1 MMSSSVDI
9 QPDERR
15 TYERIPIGY
24 TSRCLMPDGGEYEGR
39 VSNIS
44 ACGCFIE
51 LDAFAT
57 RPDPRQRVVAY
68 VDKLGRFEGTVVRSE
83 DEGFALELDMTP
95 PKRERFAAT
104 LAKVA
109 NGDQAALEE
118 IRRHPRVD
126 VADKPTVIKLANGST
141 ASCRIIDMSL
151 SGASV
156 ETHLRPTLGVYID
169 LGRMRGRVV
178 RHHENGFA
186 VEFAEVA
193 PTPKAVMRHFEPTS
207 HAV

>member
-1 MMSSSVDI
+1 MGSMAEIEHD
-9 QPDERR
+9 DRR
-15 TYERIPIGY
+15 TYQRIPVGY
-24 TSRCLMPDGGEYEGR
+24 TSRCLMPDGGEYEGK

-44 ACGCFIE
+44 ACGCYIE

-57 RPDPRQRVVAY
+57 RPDPAQRVVAY
-68 VDKLGRFEGTVVRSE
+68 VDKLGRFEGIVVRSTE
-83 DEGFALELDMTP
+83 DGFALELEMTP
-95 PKRERFAAT
+95 PKRERFAAMLT
-104 LAKVA
+104 KVA

-126 VADKPTVIKLANGST
+126 ASDKPTTLKLANGST
-141 ASCRIIDMSL
+141 GSCKIIDMSL

-156 ETHLRPTLGVYID
+156 ETHLRPTIGVFVE
-169 LGRMRGRVV
+169 LGRMSGRVV

-193 PTPKAVMRHFEPTS
+193 PTPKAVMRHFEPT
-207 HAV
+207 HQAM

>member
-1 MMSSSVDI
+1 MGNMAEMDY
-9 QPDERR
+9 DERR
-15 TYERIPIGY
+15 TYQRIPVGY
-24 TSRCLMPDGGEYEGR
+24 TSRCLMPDGGEYEGT

-44 ACGCFIE
+44 ACGCYIE

-68 VDKLGRFEGTVVRSE
+68 VDKLGRFEGTVVRSAE
-83 DEGFALELDMTP
+83 DGFALALEMTA

-118 IRRHPRVD
+118 IRRHPRVEIE
-126 VADKPTVIKLANGST
+126 DKPTVLTMPNGATAN
-141 ASCRIIDMSL
+141 CKIIDMSL
-151 SGASV
+151 SGASI
-156 ETHLRPTLGVYID
+156 ETHLRPTIGVFVD
-169 LGRMRGRVV
+169 LGRMRGKVV
-178 RHHENGFA
+178 RYHENGIA

-193 PTPKAVMRHFEPTS
+193 PTPKAVMRHFEPAQQS
-207 HAV
+207 A

>member
-1 MMSSSVDI
+1 MSSSVDI